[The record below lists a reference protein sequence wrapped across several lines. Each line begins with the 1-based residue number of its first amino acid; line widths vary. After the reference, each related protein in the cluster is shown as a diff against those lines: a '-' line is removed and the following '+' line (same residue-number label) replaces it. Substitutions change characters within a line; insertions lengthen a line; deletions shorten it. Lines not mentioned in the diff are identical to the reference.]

1 MNIHTLVFQPGF
13 NIYLYSFLMA
23 KQQMVTLEVPIPWG
37 FKIGKDM
44 RRNQREKSKTDVV
57 KLLLMVR
64 HGRMSRCLPASPIS
78 SAKVLTTCER
88 LEGGVS
94 FSEHGWN
101 ISLGF
106 ECKLK
111 GNWLAGPFSF
121 HLETTLK
128 RLPPIV
134 PNIFSIY
141 KQTFSHA
148 ALEILSS
155 QNCQKFF
162 GLLGVF
168 LIRPWLINST

>member
-1 MNIHTLVFQPGF
+1 
-13 NIYLYSFLMA
+13 
-23 KQQMVTLEVPIPWG
+23 MVRLKAPNPWG

-57 KLLLMVR
+57 KLLLMVI
-64 HGRMSRCLPASPIS
+64 HGRISRCLPTSPIS

-88 LEGGVS
+88 WEDGVC

-111 GNWLAGPFSF
+111 GKWLTGPFSF
-121 HLETTLK
+121 HLETALE

-134 PNIFSIY
+134 PNIFYIY
-141 KQTFSHA
+141 KQTFSQA
-148 ALEILSS
+148 SLEIVFS
-155 QNCQKFF
+155 QNCQQF
-162 GLLGVF
+162 LGPMRVF
-168 LIRPWLINST
+168 LTRPWLTISTQKIVMTVLES